1 MCLKIRNYTNFR
13 VHCYRYIIVRY
24 DYCGTIE
31 NVRLKGCELVSGGS
45 MGLIVGYAYY
55 GALINCSA
63 TDSSMSDSGST
74 LPLYAGGLVGSSY
87 YARVEGCYTRDVSIS
102 ITNSLAVNGVGGL
115 AGCSYASIVNCY
127 THGSIE
133 AEGSYV
139 GGITGK
145 GYSGVDKCWSYV
157 DILQTS
163 GNYAAGR
170 CGQEYT
176 CRNAIALGNVSGAG
190 ADTQRLIATF
200 YSSSSNVKGYA
211 YSGQSCGKLGT
222 DEPGADYVTLL
233 SGEELGRTSTW
244 QDVIRLND
252 GWDYTPVSRGCT
264 PLLLSDCE
272 NEEWQQQDIPLPGQA
287 DDPTLRLLDALYD
300 ENGTYSFQLTAQL
313 EHPGLKSDEII
324 ALYKAGKLTVTL
336 NGMDLSD
343 AATAEGRALLELSE
357 AADSEATLISIRT
370 NGFTKAL
377 DSYRH
382 SITYTEPSGRTRNLD
397 AMVEYKTSLG
407 EVYHVWWEVSNQ
419 DEWNALMP
427 EHGSTG
433 ENVRITG
440 TVDFNNKGTSFDKLS
455 FNRLVGAEGSC
466 GFANLLYDGGA
477 DGVPWIE
484 KVGMELKDLSFI
496 GMSFDFSGTKTAVRT
511 MTGAILSVGE
521 VSNLTLK
528 NIELTA
534 NSYTRGY
541 FSFLSNVSGVID
553 SVVMEGVTLRDTT
566 PGAGGNYS
574 YSGALAAVSSSE
586 VHKVT
591 ASNVNVDM
599 PKDSYVG
606 GILGRQ
612 LVAYNEFYENT
623 IENFTVTGRN
633 SVGGLGGY
641 ICANYSH
648 ESRAEHGT
656 VSGTDQVGGLFGWFC
671 AYMYMAADHYDWFVG
686 DVTVNASAGLAGGAC
701 GMTRHLIPACAVV
714 EDCTISDTTFVGGLA
729 GDCNGMIR
737 FANDLRITGCTI
749 RNTGTGTVS
758 GDAMG
763 TGGMLGRFTNETY
776 SLSFNGIV
784 VRDCTIEG
792 PGYVGGLIG
801 ASSRKAANAVF
812 QRILVAEDVTV
823 TATGSGP
830 AGGIYGSAIRVDLR
844 DSACGATVTAKTAAG
859 GIIGQLEPQSNEIT
873 AALTNVY
880 YKGSVTATTDYAGGV
895 VGKLNTGSVKLTDSN
910 MKNVLVAADVRSS
923 GEHTS
928 LWVNMDIRNNTSG
941 STGAGTGLIYI
952 CEDSLLNG
960 QTSKAI
966 IATAAAEGKT
976 VYVAPQRPAGDK
988 TELLVSAEDFAK
1000 ESFYSSRGFA
1010 SSAWDYTDLSTFMPY
1025 PKNADGSGVA
1035 EYARL
1040 YKYEDADVAESVGI
1054 LLPTGG
1060 TIGTELKVYASGA
1073 DTVNIETGVVN
1084 NSSGSAALGNSLL
1097 SSESDRS
1104 VDDGTATNLAVSS
1117 GTSSEG
1123 GGTLGY
1129 ASENDTE
1136 SSISLPSDIA
1146 STVEVTVN
1154 GKKYTTDEN
1163 GVITLVYDFTSDLKV
1178 NEVTYSADTLTR
1190 KVMTYGKYWYY
1201 IDTNGAI
1208 HYGLAVKSG
1217 AGDTYEELG
1226 TVDIQDKAVHLWQGY
1241 ALTESGEL
1249 VALNGGETG
1258 ETSGSGEAF
1267 TQVPSKPY
1275 LQNGSTQVYYN
1286 FTLYKNQSIPYRV
1299 FLMDGTAYTVS
1310 PVQEAVYDGVVLSSK
1325 TEYGA
1330 TSRYFA
1336 LLGEDGGALTAYLS
1350 SMKLGNITNGGISH
1364 ISNSFGYTGTVMLAY
1379 YDSGD
1384 VVGVDYTT
1392 GEEVC
1397 STLPAITSFM
1407 TYAIRTVM
1415 NLAQNGGA
1423 NMAVSD
1429 GSFYDG
1435 ENIRTELDGDGQY
1448 SSSGTAAISD
1458 SGSGENGFAV
1468 ANGTGNAA
1476 SDTGNNNGSNTGRTD
1491 SNAAYNGTA
1500 NIVNGIIGSA
1510 VDNNAANTV
1519 SNAADTSA
1527 ASESSDALENSLSS
1541 NSLLGSNS
1549 AAAIS
1554 IGMTN
1559 ESSYIADGS
1568 VDIILESANLAANAA
1583 SLNDEAYGVYGAAYN
1598 STNSVGEMGSSNA
1611 SQQNANASSEND
1623 TAAASLND
1631 SAANVG
1637 TENTSNSTEVSGSA
1651 SYKDGS
1657 TTAAASN
1664 TAVASDTAAASTNL
1678 AASSGAANESFETGS
1693 NTNSGSEASVNNS
1706 FPTGTANSDNAA
1718 GHTGTAGGRKT
1729 SGGSTT
1735 TAGSSAAISGNA
1747 AATSVNAGNSQGSA
1761 ANAID
1766 TANENSDSELKPR
1779 VLGAYQE
1786 LFGDSLLAYSE
1797 KTGKYE
1803 LLDTEKL
1810 SEGEEVK
1817 RTDTLAEKSDNKNN
1831 GSDNSSS
1838 DEKEDE
1844 EQDPDG
1850 DEDSFSVA
1858 WGINRSLDS
1867 TERQGFLL
1875 IALASGIGIAV
1886 LAILYFKVIRRRKK

>member
-377 DSYRH
+377 DSYRL

-521 VSNLTLK
+521 VSNLILK

-566 PGAGGNYS
+566 PTAGSNYS
-574 YSGALAAVSSSE
+574 YSGALAAASSSE

-591 ASNVNVDM
+591 ASNIKVDM
-599 PKDSYVG
+599 PKNSYVG

-612 LVAYNEFYENT
+612 LVDYNEFYENT
-623 IENFTVTGRN
+623 IENFMVTGRQYT
-633 SVGGLGGY
+633 GGLGGY
-641 ICANYSH
+641 ICANHSY
-648 ESRAEHGT
+648 ESSAEHGT
-656 VSGTDQVGGLFGWFC
+656 VSGTDQVGGMFGWFG
-671 AYMYMAADHYDWFVG
+671 AYMYTAADHYDWLVS
-686 DVTVNASAGLAGGAC
+686 DVTVTATAGLAGGAC
-701 GMTRHLIPACAVV
+701 GMTQHLIPECAVV
-714 EDCTISDTTFVGGLA
+714 EGCTITGTTFVGGLA

-801 ASSRKAANAVF
+801 SSPRKAANAVF
-812 QRILVAEDVTV
+812 QRIFVAEDVTV

-844 DSACGATVTAKTAAG
+844 NSACGATVTAKTAAG
-859 GIIGQLEPQSNEIT
+859 GIIGQLEPQSNEII

-880 YKGSVTATTDYAGGV
+880 YKGSVTATTDYAGGIA
-895 VGKLNTGSVKLTDSN
+895 GKLNTGSIKLTDSN

-923 GEHTS
+923 GEHAS
-928 LWVNMDIRNNTSG
+928 LWVNNTSG

-960 QTSKAI
+960 QTPKAI

-1000 ESFYSSRGFA
+1000 ASFYSSRGFA

-1040 YKYEDADVAESVGI
+1040 YKYEDADEAEPVGI

-1073 DTVNIETGVVN
+1073 DTVNIETGI
-1084 NSSGSAALGNSLL
+1084 SLL
-1097 SSESDRS
+1097 SDSNSD
-1104 VDDGTATNLAVSS
+1104 G
-1117 GTSSEG
+1117 
-1123 GGTLGY
+1123 
-1129 ASENDTE
+1129 
-1136 SSISLPSDIA
+1136 I
-1146 STVEVTVN
+1146 EVTIN
-1154 GKKYTTDEN
+1154 GKKYTPDEN
-1163 GVITLVYDFTSDLKV
+1163 GVITLVYDFKTDIKV
-1178 NEVTYSADTLTR
+1178 NDVTYSADTLAR

-1201 IDTNGAI
+1201 IDTNGAV

-1258 ETSGSGEAF
+1258 ETSGSGEVF
-1267 TQVPSKPY
+1267 TIVPSKPY

-1364 ISNSFGYTGTVMLAY
+1364 ISNSFGYTGTVLLAY

-1476 SDTGNNNGSNTGRTD
+1476 SDTGNNSGSNTDSGD
-1491 SNAAYNGTA
+1491 SNTAYNGTA
-1500 NIVNGIIGSA
+1500 NTANGIIGSA
-1510 VDNNAANTV
+1510 VDNSAASVASNNAASNLNAVENADTSAAG

-1527 ASESSDALENSLSS
+1527 ASESSDALANSLSS

-1549 AAAIS
+1549 AAAS
-1554 IGMTN
+1554 AYDSNMAEENTN
-1559 ESSYIADGS
+1559 ALSEGNM
-1568 VDIILESANLAANAA
+1568 SAT
-1583 SLNDEAYGVYGAAYN
+1583 SLNDEAYGVYDAAYN
-1598 STNSVGEMGSSNA
+1598 STNSVGEMESSNA